1 MNLLPTIDKYIM
13 TSIKINELEDLI
25 VDTER
30 QIVRSTIRR
39 NIAYNNGQV
48 RTMDSLDETLASY
61 NDTKKQAYRELND
74 ASRTQDQTR
83 RTYINASSDMSDDE
97 VRNLTQALQEKFL
110 TNEKRK
116 EKLVK
121 RRNWAII
128 KSTEAKLSGD
138 EAEANRYVQISV
150 SSFVEAKRIEDMQLH
165 YIEVINNL
173 NQILNNSRRLE
184 LTSPRN
190 N

>member
-1 MNLLPTIDKYIM
+1 MDLMPTIDKYIM
-13 TSIKINELEDLI
+13 TSIKVNELEDLI

-30 QIVRSTIRR
+30 QIVKTTVKRG
-39 NIAYNNGQV
+39 IAYSNGQV
-48 RTMDSLDETLASY
+48 KTMNSLDENLRSY
-61 NDTKKQAYRELND
+61 KKTKEEAYKELND
-74 ASRTQDQTR
+74 TARTQDQTR
-83 RTYINASSDMSDDE
+83 RTYINASREMSEDE
-97 VRNLTQALQEKFL
+97 VRSLIQALQEKFL

-116 EKLVK
+116 EELVR
-121 RRNWAII
+121 RRNWTII
-128 KSTEAKLSGD
+128 KTTEAKISGD

-150 SSFVEAKRIEDMQLH
+150 SCFVEAKRIDAMQLH